1 MLVPLHVGLME
12 QGIAFR
18 FGITQ
23 STVSRIVI
31 TWIIFLFLQFKE
43 LPLWP
48 KGEVVS
54 MYMPEVFKKQYPSTR
69 VIIDATE
76 IFIEQPT
83 FQNYKK
89 MTFSSY
95 KNHNTYKALI
105 GISPNGAITFF

>member
-1 MLVPLHVGLME
+1 MSQWESSYLTTNR
-12 QGIAFR
+12 R
-18 FGITQ
+18 FFFNVSSATCGAYGARHCIQIWYHSKHCITD
-23 STVSRIVI
+23 RYHLDN
-31 TWIIFLFLQFKE
+31 FLFLQFKD

-48 KGEVVS
+48 KREVVS

-89 MTFSSY
+89 
-95 KNHNTYKALI
+95 
-105 GISPNGAITFF
+105 